1 MSQRNNEPTDPF
13 SVWSAVYGQN
23 VEIWSRGMAELINT
37 EAVSQALRT
46 YLDHYL
52 ATSEPFRKIPEQYLE
67 FWLTSMNM
75 PSREELGR
83 LAEQVAHVTSRLDE
97 LGARADQS
105 QTAAPDAATQADIE
119 QMRVL
124 IQSLDAKLAE
134 VAGAV
139 YEQAPNLTALA
150 ESEQSRSTD
159 LEGRI
164 SGLEGQIEQVVQLVR
179 EHSAHVTA
187 LPAQWAELEGR
198 IGGLE
203 GQIEQ
208 VAHLV
213 RDHSARMSETSVEQQ
228 PAQDAELEGRIGGL
242 EGQIEQVAQL
252 VREHVDQMAALPVSH
267 AAHGAALH
275 GQVRGLD
282 EKAGQLLQLIKKM

>member
-13 SVWSAVYGQN
+13 SVWNAVYGQN
-23 VEIWSRGMAELINT
+23 MEIWSRGMAELINT

-83 LAEQVAHVTSRLDE
+83 LAEQVAHVTARLDE
-97 LGARADQS
+97 LGARADQT

-119 QMRVL
+119 QMRML
-124 IQSLDAKLAE
+124 IQSLDAKLTE
-134 VAGAV
+134 VASAV
-139 YEQAPNLTALA
+139 YEQAPNLTALS
-150 ESEQSRSTD
+150 ESQQSRST
-159 LEGRI
+159 
-164 SGLEGQIEQVVQLVR
+164 
-179 EHSAHVTA
+179 
-187 LPAQWAELEGR
+187 ELEGR
-198 IGGLE
+198 IGSLE

-208 VAHLV
+208 VAQLV
-213 RDHSARMSETSVEQQ
+213 REHSARMSDTSVEQQ

-275 GQVRGLD
+275 GQVQGLD